1 MSLPQLQLALSPSF
15 KPSMV
20 KSFSLP
26 PGLSKDEK
34 KKFESLQ
41 DNIMTALDPQD
52 FIEATYV
59 DQLSHL
65 LWQIQ
70 QIRNRIESLT
80 INAREEGI
88 IAVLNG
94 RCENLAELVA
104 AYRRRDPEAINTIG
118 KKLQEFVLTQFDID
132 THARQAVGREL
143 INLEQ
148 ALEAKRDQF
157 ERFVQSYE
165 KRRFIVAERLRR
177 LAEIQPKESGGNTD
191 EDTVPEA

>member
-104 AYRRRDPEAINTIG
+104 AYRRRDPEAINTIN
-118 KKLQEFVLTQFDID
+118 KKLQEFELTQFDID
-132 THARQAVGREL
+132 THARQAVGREI

-177 LAEIQPKESGGNTD
+177 LVEIQPKESGGNAD
-191 EDTVPEA
+191 EDTEPEA